1 MTDELKQKMQ
11 LSGKRTFWSVFIT
24 WITLIIC
31 NLWIAVGLGYD
42 VIPQYSSGNV
52 YSVLIM
58 AFVPA
63 GLYAAAG
70 ILLLAVMLPSW
81 VHHVLAVDEP
91 EQPLNKA
98 SLILFGVVIF
108 LVPGVSLFI
117 VLMLLYKVVRCR
129 HKNVQIVWG
138 LCAVLCL
145 IITIGKFYTYKFAIS
160 INALNWGLEFLL
172 VVFGGLFLALIPL
185 ISGNPLTWGKK
196 IMIGIFILLASATFI
211 AMEYSVYYA
220 QNIMDSVKQEL
231 KTYNAPFSNAEL
243 KEFYFYGN
251 SPNKEFSYLV
261 DSQIK
266 PQTSKVEIEQIYAVS
281 DEQWAALNQAMTADA
296 ELFETYDK
304 IFSSSGVLYN
314 VDFDVESI
322 QEVLL
327 PHLSYFREI
336 TKTYRLRIMQA
347 VRQNN
352 ITEAMRLYRCS
363 NNLVLSCLE
372 DRFLIGVLVSYSI
385 NSIHWD
391 AVSVMLM
398 SGSLTPE
405 NMVEIQADLQNLLPL
420 YLTGIKNAY
429 RIETALSLVW
439 ADEIIEKYKKHR
451 EQLWMEDKI
460 VLELNNFF
468 NTPMHSY
475 FMYYKIHLLRELQS
489 VIKTMDK
496 ADFNPITDEFYEN
509 DKTKRYIISN
519 QQLGSWGRYIGST
532 EAALARNNI
541 MQMAFEVESYH
552 RQHGRY
558 PATLAEAG
566 EQSRIITAAKDCK
579 YIFESGN
586 LEYSE
591 YNTKLG
597 DYQGFRITYK
607 NLILPYRQPLELK
620 FVIPGTMKMVS
631 KTDSGSMM
639 FLPTLEIN

>member
-11 LSGKRTFWSVFIT
+11 LSGKRTFLGVFFT
-24 WITLIIC
+24 WITLIIGV
-31 NLWIAVGLGYD
+31 LWIAIGLGYD
-42 VIPQYSSGNV
+42 VIPQYSSGNI
-52 YSVLIM
+52 YSVLPM
-58 AFVPA
+58 AFMPA

-70 ILLLAVMLPSW
+70 FLLLAVMLPVW
-81 VHHVLAVDEP
+81 VRHVLAVDEP

-98 SLILFGVVIF
+98 SLILLGAVIF
-108 LVPGVSLFI
+108 LAPGASLFI
-117 VLMLLYKVVRCR
+117 VLMILYKVVRCR

-196 IMIGIFILLASATFI
+196 VMIGIFILLASATFI

-251 SPNKEFSYLV
+251 SPNMEFSNLV
-261 DSQIK
+261 DSQVK
-266 PQTSKVEIEQIYAVS
+266 PQTSKVKIEQFYAVS
-281 DEQWAALNQAMTADA
+281 DEQWAELNQAMTADA
-296 ELFETYDK
+296 GLFETYDK

-327 PHLSYFREI
+327 PHLGCFLDIIR
-336 TKTYRLRIMQA
+336 TYRLRIMQA
-347 VRQNN
+347 VRQND

-363 NNLVLSCLE
+363 NNLVLSCFE
-372 DRFLIGVLVSYSI
+372 DRFFGSVLFSYEI
-385 NSIHWD
+385 DNIHLD

-398 SGSLTPE
+398 SGRLTPE
-405 NMVEIQADLQNLLPL
+405 NMVEIQADLQNLSPL
-420 YLTGIKNAY
+420 FLTGIRNGYREEAVERLVFADSVIANYKN
-429 RIETALSLVW
+429 RKEHHWLSLL
-439 ADEIIEKYKKHR
+439 D
-451 EQLWMEDKI
+451 DKI
-460 VLELNNFF
+460 VAELYNFF
-468 NTPMHSY
+468 GTPMHSY
-475 FMYYKIHLLRELQS
+475 FLYDKIQQLRELKSMFQ
-489 VIKTMDK
+489 IMDK
-496 ADFNPITDEFYEN
+496 ADYNLITGKIYEN
-509 DKTKRYIISN
+509 DKNKRYIIASG
-519 QQLGSWGRYIGST
+519 LHHPLSMT
-532 EAALARNNI
+532 EAAWVHNNI

-566 EQSRIITAAKDCK
+566 EQSRSITAGKDGE
-579 YIFESGN
+579 YTFESGN

-591 YNTKLG
+591 YNSKLG

-607 NLILPYRQPLELK
+607 NLIHLYRQPLELN
-620 FVIPGTMKMVS
+620 FVIPGTMKMVP
-631 KTDSGSMM
+631 KTS
-639 FLPTLEIN
+639 NY